1 MLAATFERIVATA
14 TPDDSPFQAFE
25 AIVMQPGLIW
35 GCARSDDGTRLI
47 DECDEVAEASF
58 RWLHL
63 NLADQRTLRWL
74 ERHAELPRVIHDLML
89 SRETHS
95 QAVVEN
101 GIVGLVLQ
109 DFERDFDAA
118 QTMQIGALHIAITPQ
133 LMLTGRYHPLRSA
146 DIVKQRIAAGAD
158 ICDGAGALGLMVG
171 AMADGQSQQVRAL
184 AVDIQTA
191 EDEFLNERLSPAT
204 RDLVAIRRRAA
215 RLHRLIGGM
224 RAALHR
230 LEMDPDLPP
239 LLAPVAEHV
248 VQRLH
253 ALDADVVATQTQL
266 RMLRDELDLQTAQRT
281 NQNLYVLSVMSAL
294 LLPATLVTGFFGMN
308 TGGLPFADT
317 IGGTLVAGVLAI
329 AASGATWLLLRR
341 RR

>member
-1 MLAATFERIVATA
+1 
-14 TPDDSPFQAFE
+14 
-25 AIVMQPGLIW
+25 MQPGLIW
-35 GCARSDDGTRLI
+35 GCARTAEGTRLI
-47 DECDEVAEASF
+47 EESDEAEDAHF

-63 NLADQRTLRWL
+63 NLADERTLRWL
-74 ERHAELPRVIHDLML
+74 ERQTQLPPAMHKLM
-89 SRETHS
+89 RARDTHS
-95 QAVVEN
+95 QAIVED

-109 DFERDFDAA
+109 DFERDFDTG
-118 QTMQIGALHIAITPQ
+118 QTMQIGALHIVVTPH
-133 LMLTGRYHPLRSA
+133 LMLTGRFHPIHSA
-146 DIVKQRIAAGAD
+146 DVVKQRIALGLDIGDGGA
-158 ICDGAGALGLMVG
+158 ALNLMVG
-171 AMADGQSQQVRAL
+171 AMADGLSQLVGSL
-184 AVDIQTA
+184 SVDIQTA
-191 EDEFLNERLSPAT
+191 EDEFLNERAPPAT

-230 LEMDPDLPP
+230 LELDPDLPP

-253 ALDADVVATQTQL
+253 ALDADVGGVQAQL

-281 NQNLYVLSVMSAL
+281 NQNLYFLSVMSAL

-308 TGGLPFADT
+308 TGGLPFGHMA
-317 IGGTLVAGVLAI
+317 GGTWVAGATAI

>member
-1 MLAATFERIVATA
+1 
-14 TPDDSPFQAFE
+14 
-25 AIVMQPGLIW
+25 MQPGLIW
-35 GCARSDDGTRLI
+35 GCARTEDGTRLI
-47 DECDEVAEASF
+47 EACDEGDGAAF

-74 ERHAELPRVIHDLML
+74 ERRTQLPRVIHELML
-89 SRETHS
+89 SRDTHS
-95 QAVVEN
+95 QAIVED

-109 DFERDFDAA
+109 DFERDFDTA
-118 QTMQIGALHIAITPQ
+118 QTTQIGAIHIAITPD

-146 DIVKQRIAAGAD
+146 DIVKQRIAQGVDIGDGGA
-158 ICDGAGALGLMVG
+158 ALNLMVG
-171 AMADGQSQQVRAL
+171 AMADGLSQFVRAL

-191 EDEFLNERLSPAT
+191 EDEFLNERLPPTA

-239 LLAPVAEHV
+239 LLAPVAEHN
-248 VQRLH
+248 VQRLL
-253 ALDADVVATQTQL
+253 ALDGDVAATQAQF

-281 NQNLYVLSVMSAL
+281 NQNLYFLSVMSAL

-308 TGGLPFADT
+308 TGGLPFADS
-317 IGGTLVAGVLAI
+317 IGGTVVAAILAI

>member
-1 MLAATFERIVATA
+1 
-14 TPDDSPFQAFE
+14 
-25 AIVMQPGLIW
+25 MQPGLIW
-35 GCARSDDGTRLI
+35 GCARTADGTRLI
-47 DECDEVAEASF
+47 EECDEADEASF

-74 ERHAELPRVIHDLML
+74 ERQPPLPRAIHDLML
-89 SRETHS
+89 SRDTHQ
-95 QAVVEN
+95 QAIVED
-101 GIVGLVLQ
+101 GTVGLVLQ

-118 QTMQIGALHIAITPQ
+118 QTMQIGALHIVITPE
-133 LMLTGRYHPLRSA
+133 LMLTGRYHPIRSA
-146 DIVKQRIAAGAD
+146 DVVKQRIAQGID
-158 ICDGAGALGLMVG
+158 VCDGAAALGLVIG
-171 AMADGQSQQVRAL
+171 AMADGLSQLVRAV

-191 EDEFLNERLSPAT
+191 EDEFLNEHLSPAT
-204 RDLVAIRRRAA
+204 RDLMAIRRRAA
-215 RLHRLIGGM
+215 RLHRMIGGM

-230 LEMDPDLPP
+230 LEMDPDLPA
-239 LLAPVAEHV
+239 LFAPVAEHH

-253 ALDADVVATQTQL
+253 ALDADVAATQAQL

-308 TGGLPFADT
+308 TGGLPFAHT

-341 RR
+341 RG

>member
-1 MLAATFERIVATA
+1 
-14 TPDDSPFQAFE
+14 
-25 AIVMQPGLIW
+25 MQPGLIW
-35 GCARSDDGTRLI
+35 GCARTADGTRLI
-47 DECDEVAEASF
+47 EECDEAADASF

-74 ERHAELPRVIHDLML
+74 ERQTQLPRAMHDLML
-89 SRETHS
+89 SRDTHS
-95 QAVVEN
+95 QAIVED

-109 DFERDFDAA
+109 DFERDFDAG
-118 QTMQIGALHIAITPQ
+118 QTMQIGALHIVVAPD
-133 LMLTGRYHPLRSA
+133 LMLTGRFHPIHSA
-146 DIVKQRIAAGAD
+146 DVVKQRIALGLD
-158 ICDGAGALGLMVG
+158 VCDGGAALNLMVG
-171 AMADGQSQQVRAL
+171 AMADGLSHLVRSL
-184 AVDIQTA
+184 SVDIQTA
-191 EDEFLNERLSPAT
+191 EDEFLNERVTPAT

-239 LLAPVAEHV
+239 LLAPVTEHN

-253 ALDADVVATQTQL
+253 ALDADVGGVQAQL

-281 NQNLYVLSVMSAL
+281 NQNLYFLSVMSAL

-308 TGGLPFADT
+308 TGGLPFAHT
-317 IGGTLVAGVLAI
+317 IGGTLVAGALAI
-329 AASGATWLLLRR
+329 AASGATWLLLSRR
-341 RR
+341 R